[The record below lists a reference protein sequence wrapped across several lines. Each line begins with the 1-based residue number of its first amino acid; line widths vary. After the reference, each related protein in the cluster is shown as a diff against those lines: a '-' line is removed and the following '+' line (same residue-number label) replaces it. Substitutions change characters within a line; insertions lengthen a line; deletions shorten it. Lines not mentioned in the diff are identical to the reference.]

1 MLETHIAQRYQAT
14 VNSIVMITL
23 CSIEIFSFSYIILS
37 YASFEVS
44 MTERYHHII
53 QIIII
58 ITPIVNNN
66 DP

>member
-1 MLETHIAQRYQAT
+1 MPETHIAQRYQAA

-37 YASFEVS
+37 YASFEVN
-44 MTERYHHII
+44 MTDKYHQII
-53 QIIII
+53 QIIIR